1 MLPALSAGGNPS
13 QQMANL
19 LTKELLYTGITRAKQ
34 KITLHGDMAD
44 FAQVIKR
51 KVTRQGLLAE
61 RIMT

>member
-1 MLPALSAGGNPS
+1 
-13 QQMANL
+13 MANL